1 MAFLYFLSHYT
12 SQQVYYQIFYIS
24 SIFVLQFLYIYSK
37 FIFLKTYISSKFC
50 FKYCSSQEKQTQK
63 MFFLFFFFQKWTLA
77 TLLTIIYFQKQTY
90 SIFFTHLPFQKQ
102 THLWN
107 MPVYGASANS
117 SFRLHSLILKSIYS
131 SSFIQP
137 LIDSLTGQLRF
148 IKIAIFQ
155 ELVMIRFFITTA
167 LTISYL

>member
-1 MAFLYFLSHYT
+1 MRNVLREFFT
-12 SQQVYYQIFYIS
+12 KIRN
-24 SIFVLQFLYIYSK
+24 VLQGLQQSRK
-37 FIFLKTYISSKFC
+37 VD
-50 FKYCSSQEKQTQK
+50 CSSQEKQTQK

-90 SIFFTHLPFQKQ
+90 SIFFTNLPFQKQ

-137 LIDSLTGQLRF
+137 LIDSLTGLSVGLP
-148 IKIAIFQ
+148 ALDM
-155 ELVMIRFFITTA
+155 E
-167 LTISYL
+167 LTITVSLISSLQATDAQTLP